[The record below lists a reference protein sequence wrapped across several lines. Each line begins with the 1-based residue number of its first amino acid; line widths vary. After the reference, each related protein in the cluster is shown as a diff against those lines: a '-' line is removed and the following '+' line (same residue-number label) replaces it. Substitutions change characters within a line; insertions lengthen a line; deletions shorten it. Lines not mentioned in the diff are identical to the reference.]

1 MGEGGGLLFP
11 LGNPKPKIVVVVGA
25 TGSGKSRL
33 AIDLASHF
41 PVEVVNA
48 DSMQLTSREHVDVGV
63 PHHLLGVV
71 SANVEFTSK
80 DFRDM
85 AIPVRIL
92 CILYISMFVFS
103 SVFSLVLIVID
114 SILSRKHLP
123 VIVGGTNYY
132 IQALVSP
139 FLLDDLMEEMDE
151 CISGHAVTCLSS
163 NQTCEDST
171 CDLDLLRKVDPASA
185 NRIHPNDIRKV
196 KHYLSLYTKTGKLP
210 SELFQGKGS
219 EKWGRVADFRYDCC
233 FVCVDA
239 SLPVID
245 RYVEERVDCMI
256 EAGLLNEVIDIY
268 NPSADYSRG
277 LQQAIGVR
285 EFEEF
290 LTFSLCKGESLY
302 PHHVKEAAD
311 ISAQQAGSFLTHG
324 EDKYLPH
331 TAREILESGDETQK
345 ILLVKA
351 IDKLKANTRKLVR
364 RQRRRLNRLKEVFGW
379 ELHYFDATEAILSK
393 STETWTKLVVEPCV
407 ETIGSFLHMVSLDE
421 PKGLQE
427 SIASRDLWT
436 QYICQACGNRV
447 LRGAH
452 EWEEHLRGRGHRKR
466 IHRLRKKAQSFGSG
480 ENLHEKQLEHVSGL
494 HMATEK
500 CFEVQE
506 LK

>member
-1 MGEGGGLLFP
+1 MLPPEEWQREIDREEGEMGEGGGKLFP

-41 PVEVVNA
+41 SVEVVNA
-48 DSMQLTSREHVDVGV
+48 DSMQVYKGLDILTNKVPPEDQKGV

-85 AIPVRIL
+85 AVP
-92 CILYISMFVFS
+92 
-103 SVFSLVLIVID
+103 VID

-139 FLLDDLMEEMDE
+139 FLLDDLMEEMNE
-151 CISGHAVTCLSS
+151 CISGDSVSCLSG
-163 NQTCEDST
+163 NQTWEDST
-171 CDLDLLRKVDPASA
+171 CDFDLLRKVDPASA
-185 NRIHPNDIRKV
+185 NRIHPNNIRKV
-196 KHYLSLYTKTGKLP
+196 KHYLSLYAKTGKLP

-239 SLPVID
+239 SLPAID

-277 LQQAIGVR
+277 LRQAIGVR

-290 LTFSLCKGESLY
+290 LRYSLSKRESLNQ
-302 PHHVKEAAD
+302 HHVTKAAD
-311 ISAQQAGSFLTHG
+311 TSAVEAGALLRHA
-324 EDKYLPH
+324 EDKYLAH
-331 TAREILESGDETQK
+331 TARELLQSIDEAQNT
-345 ILLVKA
+345 LLVEA

-364 RQRRRLNRLKEVFGW
+364 RQKRRLNRLKEVFGW

-393 STETWTKLVVEPCV
+393 SAESWTKLVVEPCV
-407 ETIGSFLHMVSLDE
+407 ETIRSFLHMVSLDE
-421 PKGLQE
+421 PKGLHE
-427 SIASRDLWT
+427 SAASRDLWT
-436 QYICQACGNRV
+436 QYVCQACGNRV

-452 EWEEHLRGRGHRKR
+452 EWEEHLSGRGHRKR
-466 IHRLRKKAQSFGSG
+466 VQRLRKKAQNFSSG
-480 ENLHEKQLEHVSGL
+480 ENLHEK
-494 HMATEK
+494 
-500 CFEVQE
+500 
-506 LK
+506 

>member
-1 MGEGGGLLFP
+1 MNGDGKSIVREVEMGEGGGLLFP

-48 DSMQLTSREHVDVGV
+48 DSMQVYEGLDILTNKVPPEDQKGV

-85 AIPVRIL
+85 AIP
-92 CILYISMFVFS
+92 
-103 SVFSLVLIVID
+103 VID

-151 CISGHAVTCLSS
+151 CISGHAVACLSS

-196 KHYLSLYTKTGKLP
+196 KHYLSLYTKTGRLP

-277 LQQAIGVR
+277 LRQAIGVR

-290 LTFSLCKGESLY
+290 LTFSLSKGESLY
-302 PHHVKEAAD
+302 PHLVKEAAD
-311 ISAQQAGSFLTHG
+311 ISAQQGGPFLTHG
-324 EDKYLPH
+324 EDKSLSH
-331 TAREILESGDETQK
+331 TAREIFESGDETQK

-393 STETWTKLVVEPCV
+393 SAEAWTKLVVEPCV
-407 ETIGSFLHMVSLDE
+407 ETIGSFSHMVSLDE
-421 PKGLQE
+421 PQGLQE

-480 ENLHEKQLEHVSGL
+480 ENLHEKQMEQVSGL

-500 CFEVQE
+500 CFEMQG